1 MAGLLEQLRARWA
14 QMGGERSLG
23 STDLGC
29 VLPLPGMGMWPW
41 QVSPHH
47 ENALSIAQDHRMR
60 AVV

>member
-1 MAGLLEQLRARWA
+1 MAGHLEHLHARWA

-29 VLPLPGMGMWPW
+29 VLPLPGIGMWPW

-47 ENALSIAQDHRMR
+47 EHAMFTAQDKRLR